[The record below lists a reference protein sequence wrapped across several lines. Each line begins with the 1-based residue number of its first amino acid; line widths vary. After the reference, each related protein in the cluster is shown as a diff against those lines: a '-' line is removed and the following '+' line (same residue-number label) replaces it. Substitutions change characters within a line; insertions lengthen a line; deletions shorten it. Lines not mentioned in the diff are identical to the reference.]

1 MVSDSSSVELFVL
14 RAISVA
20 CAVAGVD
27 VDRNTPLLDLRMD
40 SLTLVAVLSQVEA
53 VFQVDFS
60 TAETLDLLG
69 AASVGELV
77 AAIERRL
84 AQHRAL

>member
-1 MVSDSSSVELFVL
+1 MASDSSSVELFVL
-14 RAISVA
+14 RAIAIACPVA
-20 CAVAGVD
+20 AVA

-84 AQHRAL
+84 ARHRAL